1 MCVGSGFQA
10 SGLARCKHRN
20 ARAHAVAEKK
30 LSIKIY
36 RVSRMKH
43 QKEQAYMMLREDTE
57 DSGSLRTFERGIIVR
72 RLRGTTSKKVLKN
85 KGEFQ

>member
-1 MCVGSGFQA
+1 
-10 SGLARCKHRN
+10 
-20 ARAHAVAEKK
+20 
-30 LSIKIY
+30 
-36 RVSRMKH
+36 MKH